1 MFLRQSKQFGG
12 RTPSSTPTARL
23 LCHLEFKDFAS
34 AEARDGARTVLVLHW
49 SAPRRSVTCRPVGLS
64 RVTMQPHDPSTLPF
78 AWDRRLGDDEL
89 RRILADPSDAERLPL
104 AALLLREAPPRQV
117 WSYLTLEQVA
127 ELLPQLG
134 HRLGRRREF
143 WVWFIQRWRAHGT
156 LDRAR

>member
-1 MFLRQSKQFGG
+1 
-12 RTPSSTPTARL
+12 
-23 LCHLEFKDFAS
+23 
-34 AEARDGARTVLVLHW
+34 
-49 SAPRRSVTCRPVGLS
+49 
-64 RVTMQPHDPSTLPF
+64 MQPHDPNTLPF

-134 HRLGRRREF
+134 HRLGRRQEF
-143 WVWFIQRWRAHGT
+143 WVWFIQRWRAHGN
-156 LDRAR
+156 LDRAQ